1 MKNGLRL
8 TVAARLYVGFAA
20 VCLGVLLITAVS
32 LSSMQTIQYRLDII
46 VDDVAP
52 AEEAVAGLQVESVN
66 LARLVS
72 NFFNERDVDALERI
86 QADYESAKRLYRT
99 HGERV
104 TAQLSRIEYDGI
116 EQVAEQLQAMEASL
130 NELLETV
137 ETSMAAYQR
146 NLNDLQL
153 IEQKRQEV
161 IELNE
166 QLSVALDIFVRESFD
181 PAAKELAY
189 ETKSLVERGGSLAL
203 QMTFASNLSDFQAAQ
218 ELFREFSDDYGA
230 LGFRML
236 GFARNDAFFQE
247 NMQEV
252 ASLTS
257 TLVEAVTVSDGIGP
271 IQNQYLQLRASL
283 SSRLEEIQQQLNSNV
298 SSLNDIAAQMTLV
311 SRNASDEAHD
321 SRETAQL
328 TLIASVL
335 IIILVSVGISV
346 LVVQSI
352 RRPLKK
358 LRSFIQK
365 VGHGDLTTTMD
376 RYGNDEIG
384 DISRAMDQ
392 LVGELREV
400 VLDIAAQSQRV
411 NDVANRTSELAEQTQ
426 VKTGQQQQ
434 EVAQSVHSIGEMSES
449 IKEVARTAEHTSQE
463 MQAGEAEAGKI
474 NQGISQTV
482 SSIADLNSRMQGAV
496 DVIHNLDQGVASIE
510 SILETI
516 QNIAEQTNLL
526 ALNAAIE
533 AARAGEQGRGFAVVA
548 DEVRT
553 LANRTQSSTE
563 EIRAKIDS
571 IQGQSTEAVSTI
583 SLSRDTT
590 ENVAKTA
597 QDSGDKFNAFMT
609 QMQSLSSANVS
620 IAAAAEEQSATT
632 EEMSRLMQAIGELT
646 TETTQIV
653 QQVADGVHSLSS
665 VATDLDKAVHRF
677 RTGP

>member
-1 MKNGLRL
+1 MKNRVRL
-8 TVAARLYVGFAA
+8 TVAARLYAGFAA
-20 VCLGVLLITAVS
+20 VCLGVLLITIVS
-32 LSSMQTIQYRLDII
+32 LNSMQAIQYRLDII

-66 LARLVS
+66 LSRLVS
-72 NFFNERDVDALERI
+72 QFFNERDIAALGRI
-86 QADYESAKRLYRT
+86 QQGYQAAKASYRQ
-99 HGERV
+99 HSD
-104 TAQLSRIEYDGI
+104 QLVQQLALIEYQDI
-116 EQVAEQLQAMEASL
+116 DKVADHLAAMDAEL
-130 NELLETV
+130 DELLGTV
-137 ETSMAAYQR
+137 ESSMAAYEK
-146 NLNDLQL
+146 NLNDLQA
-153 IEQKRQEV
+153 IEQKRQEIV
-161 IELNE
+161 ALNE
-166 QLSVALDIFVRESFD
+166 ELTIALDLFVRESFD

-218 ELFREFSDDYGA
+218 ELFREFSDTYGA

-247 NMQEV
+247 NMQQV
-252 ASLTS
+252 AELTS
-257 TLVEAVTVSDGIGP
+257 TLVETVTVSDGIGP

-283 SSRLEEIQQQLNSNV
+283 TNRLEEIQQKLTSNV
-298 SSLNDIAAQMTLV
+298 NALNDIAAQMAMV
-311 SRNASDEAHD
+311 SRSASVEAHE
-321 SRETAQL
+321 SRERAQW
-328 TLIASVL
+328 TLLLSVAVIILLSVL
-335 IIILVSVGISV
+335 ISV

-352 RRPLKK
+352 RRPLKR
-358 LRSFIQK
+358 LRSFIQR
-365 VGHGDLTTTMD
+365 VGHGDLRSTLD
-376 RYGNDEIG
+376 HYGNDEIG

-411 NDVANRTSELAEQTQ
+411 NDVANQTSELAEQTQ
-426 VKTGQQQQ
+426 VKSGQQQE
-434 EVAQSVHSIGEMSES
+434 EVAQSVHSIGEMSDS

-474 NQGISQTV
+474 HRGISETV
-482 SSIADLNSRMQGAV
+482 ESIAALNGRMQGAV
-496 DVIHNLDQGVASIE
+496 DVIHALDQGVASIE
-510 SILETI
+510 TILETI

-583 SLSRDTT
+583 STSRDST
-590 ENVAKTA
+590 EGVAKTA
-597 QDSGDKFNAFMT
+597 QESGDKFNEFLT
-609 QMQSLSSANVS
+609 QMKSLSSANVS

-646 TETTQIV
+646 TETTSIV
-653 QQVADGVHSLSS
+653 QKVADGVHSLST

-677 RTGP
+677 RTE